1 MAEQN
6 ATNTGWAPP
15 RLTRPEELIV
25 VPKSATQAGV
35 RLLVLPSPAAV
46 QQILTEYFGPD
57 GWSCRRYACGG
68 VLYCGIGV
76 RLGVDGEWIYRD
88 APALEDY
95 GSSKSAAAAAASSL
109 YHAAAMWGVCA
120 DIKALPSITLTAE
133 QVRVAA
139 VPKADG
145 KTIDHWRLDQRLAVD
160 QLGRDDAGAI
170 TMVQFAADDGKKV
183 IWRAT

>member
-1 MAEQN
+1 MAMEEKKSP
-6 ATNTGWAPP
+6 GWAPP
-15 RLTRPEELIV
+15 RPTRPEELIV
-25 VPKSATQAGV
+25 VPKAASQAGV

-46 QQILTEYFGPD
+46 QQILTEHFGPD

-68 VLYCGIGV
+68 MLYCGLGV
-76 RLGVDGEWIYRD
+76 RLGIDGEWVYRD

-95 GSSKSAAAAAASSL
+95 GPAKRPAAAAASSL

-120 DIKALPSITLTAE
+120 DIKALPPITLTAE

-145 KTIDHWRLDQRLAVD
+145 KTIDHWRLDQRLTVD

-170 TMVQFAADDGKKV
+170 TMVQFAADDGKKIV
-183 IWRAT
+183 WRAT

>member
-1 MAEQN
+1 MAMEEKKSP
-6 ATNTGWAPP
+6 GWAPP
-15 RLTRPEELIV
+15 RPTRPEELIV
-25 VPKSATQAGV
+25 VPKAASQAGV

-46 QQILTEYFGPD
+46 QQILTEHFGPD

-68 VLYCGIGV
+68 MLYCGLGV
-76 RLGVDGEWIYRD
+76 RLGIDGEWVYRD

-95 GSSKSAAAAAASSL
+95 GPAKRPAAAAASSL

-120 DIKALPSITLTAE
+120 DIKALPPITLTAE

-145 KTIDHWRLDQRLAVD
+145 KTIDHWRLDQQLAVD

-170 TMVQFAADDGKKV
+170 TMVQFAADDGKKIV
-183 IWRAT
+183 WRAT